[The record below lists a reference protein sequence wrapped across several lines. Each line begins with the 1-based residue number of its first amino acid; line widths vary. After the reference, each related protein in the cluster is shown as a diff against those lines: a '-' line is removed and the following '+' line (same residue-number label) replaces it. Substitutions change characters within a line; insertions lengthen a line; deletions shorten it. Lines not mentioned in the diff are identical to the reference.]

1 MRDGWDEGDN
11 YFRRH
16 GQVNREASLRPT
28 PLLGSL
34 PNPYFMSGTIEGD
47 RANEERPEEIERR
60 RQKSDPG
67 ETGTGSGKT
76 GIGSL
81 GPLPTRP
88 IAATAIKLM
97 LGTVPLRG
105 GALKGEG
112 EDEQW
117 INTTS

>member
-1 MRDGWDEGDN
+1 MKSDRKK
-11 YFRRH
+11 
-16 GQVNREASLRPT
+16 S
-28 PLLGSL
+28 
-34 PNPYFMSGTIEGD
+34 SGGGV
-47 RANEERPEEIERR
+47 
-60 RQKSDPG
+60 KSDPM
-67 ETGTGSGKT
+67 ETGTGSRKT
-76 GIGSL
+76 GIVSHGS
-81 GPLPTRP
+81 LPTRP

>member
-16 GQVNREASLRPT
+16 GQANREASLRPT

-60 RQKSDPG
+60 RRKKRSDG
-67 ETGTGSGKT
+67 NRDRLEENRD
-76 GIGSL
+76 SL
-81 GPLPTRP
+81 AWLLADSSNRSDSNQADAGDRALTWWR
-88 IAATAIKLM
+88 LE
-97 LGTVPLRG
+97 GRRRG
-105 GALKGEG
+105 
-112 EDEQW
+112 
-117 INTTS
+117 